1 MEGMTLQKK
10 NKIKEKPTSMIP
22 YGKAFMSSLR
32 FSKDDTITRV
42 AFNARKS
49 SKPKMTMSLEYLPYV
64 RTCEGSSD
72 EPSTLNLRYCLQ
84 EEEITGEK
92 ECRDK
97 KDFFPSIGFFPYY
110 RSQDEFLNNTIL
122 RHRFGRKHSIKFRN
136 EEKRGDA
143 NRKFA
148 NHNCGA
154 SLLGFKPNFDL
165 QSLTKNSPPR
175 SPFLFFSSETSE
187 ENQLEVS
194 VFSDDTICSTGF
206 IPYYRTEEVLLAS
219 PIPIFFSSVSRGY
232 EWGGTEIRRRNWMVP
247 AYYGVCRKHS
257 KS

>member
-148 NHNCGA
+148 NHNCGV
-154 SLLGFKPNFDL
+154 SLFGIPSSPLARRGTWKTSSRLCHKICPTLYSQSFKWGKGKKRLVPVNYFDR
-165 QSLTKNSPPR
+165 NSG
-175 SPFLFFSSETSE
+175 
-187 ENQLEVS
+187 
-194 VFSDDTICSTGF
+194 VFGSTG
-206 IPYYRTEEVLLAS
+206 LLAR
-219 PIPIFFSSVSRGY
+219 F
-232 EWGGTEIRRRNWMVP
+232 
-247 AYYGVCRKHS
+247 
-257 KS
+257 